1 MYTIYHVP
9 GIKVGCTS
17 RSPEVR
23 VREQGFIY
31 YEILEKVETLA
42 LASQRERYWQEEL
55 NYKVDRSTYINSLA
69 NQVVATKAAQ
79 TKEIKEKRKATMQI
93 SEVFKDSIKNNAR
106 LLQRK
111 EVIDKRK
118 ESYKN
123 SKARKEVYDRKK
135 IPVLQFNKAGDFI
148 KEWTSGTEASKAL
161 GLYYTTVGAC
171 CRGYIKSAGGFI
183 WKYKNN

>member
-1 MYTIYHVP
+1 
-9 GIKVGCTS
+9 
-17 RSPEVR
+17 
-23 VREQGFIY
+23 
-31 YEILEKVETLA
+31 
-42 LASQRERYWQEEL
+42 
-55 NYKVDRSTYINSLA
+55 
-69 NQVVATKAAQ
+69 
-79 TKEIKEKRKATMQI
+79 MQI

-111 EVIDKRK
+111 EVNDKRK